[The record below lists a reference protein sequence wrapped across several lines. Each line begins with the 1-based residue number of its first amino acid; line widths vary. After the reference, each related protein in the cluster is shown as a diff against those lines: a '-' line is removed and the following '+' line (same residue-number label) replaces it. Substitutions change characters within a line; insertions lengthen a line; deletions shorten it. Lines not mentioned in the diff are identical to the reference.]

1 MLVQKAVTAAS
12 PRICTNV
19 EILDNGIETGDALR
33 RFSANIDVVMMTG
46 TSIEVITSPFQ
57 IDIQDTDSKQY

>member
-1 MLVQKAVTAAS
+1 MIVQETVTTAS
-12 PRICTNV
+12 PRICINV

-33 RFSANIDVVMMTG
+33 FSANIDAAMT

-57 IDIQDTDSKQY
+57 IDIQDTDSKQF